1 MNNSLFGKMQS
12 VLMSQPD
19 IKDICDTLKR
29 GYYPLAVS
37 GLSSIHKAQLAL
49 IISTLSEESAPLLII
64 TDDEAGAKRI
74 CDDINEMYAVSRNE
88 NEIAAYIYPAKDI
101 TLARVESVSKEYEY
115 QRLCVLA
122 RLIDGSCK
130 IVCASAE
137 AVMQRTIP
145 PDVLADRTIKLSRDT
160 SVQLPDLISRLI
172 AAGYT
177 RCDKVESPSQFSVR
191 GSIADIF
198 PVQEKMPVRM
208 ELWDDEIDSF
218 AYFDPETQRRTEQI
232 DELIIPPAGE
242 VLFNSADA
250 LVQKINALS
259 AGVRGK
265 RTELVRSNLAKD
277 ADNASNGVSLANIDK
292 YLPLA
297 YDKPALIFDYLK
309 PDSPV
314 LFCEFHSCCEKAKA
328 IQSQFNEDVKILLEE
343 GELCRGLDGYIAEFE
358 SISETAVKFP
368 CVLMDT
374 FLRTNDIRCKKL
386 WTMTAYQTAPWGGEI
401 RQLSEDLR
409 SFIDRNYSV
418 IVLAGSEKTLPIIA
432 EDLRND
438 GIPCDIMTEETTLT
452 KGRVLITTGCLSSGY
467 DYPDIKTALI
477 TQAKAMSS
485 KRKLKKKKKGE
496 EIKSL
501 ADIAPGDLVVHALH
515 GIGRFEGIRK
525 LELEGITKDYITIK
539 YAGTDVLYV
548 PVTQMDLI
556 SRYIGPRDD
565 TGVKL
570 NKLSSNEWQKTRS
583 RVKKAVKDMADEL
596 IALYAKRSKTKGFA
610 FSEDNDWQN
619 DFEARFDY
627 TETDDQLRCIEEI
640 KQDMMKPTPM
650 DRLLCG
656 DVGFGKTEVAFRA
669 AFKCMLDG
677 KQCAVLVPT
686 TVLAWQHY
694 QSALKRFEHFPFKI
708 ELLSRFRTKKQQ
720 EEILKQVALG
730 TVDMV
735 IGTHRLVQKDV
746 KFKDLG
752 LAIID
757 EEQRFGVAHKERFK
771 EAFTGVDVLTLS
783 ATPIPRT
790 LNMAMSGI
798 RDMSVIEE
806 PPVDRYPVQTYVIE
820 HNMGVII
827 QAINKEL
834 RRGGQV
840 YYIHNRVETIDLC
853 AAKIAE
859 LIPDA
864 RIAVAHGQLS
874 EERLSDIWTELVDHE
889 IDILVCTTII
899 ETGVDVPNVNTLI
912 IEDADNLG
920 LSQLYQLR
928 GRVGRSNR
936 RAFAYFTFRRG
947 KVLTEIA
954 SKRLD
959 AIREFT
965 QFGSGFRVAMR
976 DLEIR
981 GAGSILGGRQHGHME
996 AVGYDMYLQ
1005 LLNEAIAEETGQT
1018 PPRTPEECLIDL
1030 QIEAHIPDD
1039 YIESLAGRLDAYR
1052 KIAAVSTKEES
1063 IDLLDE
1069 FIDRYG
1075 DPPKAIQ
1082 GLVTVALT
1090 RNMAGKAGITEIT
1103 QRSNTLLIYVKTAGM
1118 EQVQALVK
1126 AFGGRVSVNG
1136 SADKPYIAI
1145 KLTKTDR
1152 PVEIMQ
1158 TAVETFYE
1166 AGEQAKKT
1174 K

>member
-12 VLMSQPD
+12 VLMSQSD

-88 NEIAAYIYPAKDI
+88 NETAAYIYPAKDI

-265 RTELVRSNLAKD
+265 RAELVRSNLAKD
-277 ADNASNGVSLANIDK
+277 ADNVSNGVSLANIDK

-1103 QRSNTLLIYVKTAGM
+1103 QRSNALLIYVKTAGM

>member
-12 VLMSQPD
+12 VLMSQSD

-88 NEIAAYIYPAKDI
+88 NETAAYIYPAKDI

-122 RLIDGSCK
+122 RLMDGSCK

-277 ADNASNGVSLANIDK
+277 ADNVSNGVSLANIDK

-1103 QRSNTLLIYVKTAGM
+1103 QRSNALLIYVKTAGM

>member
-1 MNNSLFGKMQS
+1 M
-12 VLMSQPD
+12 
-19 IKDICDTLKR
+19 
-29 GYYPLAVS
+29 
-37 GLSSIHKAQLAL
+37 
-49 IISTLSEESAPLLII
+49 
-64 TDDEAGAKRI
+64 
-74 CDDINEMYAVSRNE
+74 
-88 NEIAAYIYPAKDI
+88 
-101 TLARVESVSKEYEY
+101 ESVSKEYEY

-172 AAGYT
+172 TAGYT

-309 PDSPV
+309 PNSPV

-640 KQDMMKPTPM
+640 KQDMIKPTPM

-1103 QRSNTLLIYVKTAGM
+1103 QRSNALLIYVKTAGM

>member
-1 MNNSLFGKMQS
+1 MC
-12 VLMSQPD
+12 
-19 IKDICDTLKR
+19 IR
-29 GYYPLAVS
+29 
-37 GLSSIHKAQLAL
+37 
-49 IISTLSEESAPLLII
+49 
-64 TDDEAGAKRI
+64 
-74 CDDINEMYAVSRNE
+74 
-88 NEIAAYIYPAKDI
+88 
-101 TLARVESVSKEYEY
+101 
-115 QRLCVLA
+115 
-122 RLIDGSCK
+122 
-130 IVCASAE
+130 
-137 AVMQRTIP
+137 
-145 PDVLADRTIKLSRDT
+145 DR
-160 SVQLPDLISRLI
+160 
-172 AAGYT
+172 
-177 RCDKVESPSQFSVR
+177 
-191 GSIADIF
+191 
-198 PVQEKMPVRM
+198 
-208 ELWDDEIDSF
+208 
-218 AYFDPETQRRTEQI
+218 RRTVQI

-277 ADNASNGVSLANIDK
+277 ADNVSNGVSLANIDK

-1103 QRSNTLLIYVKTAGM
+1103 QRSNALLIYVKTAGM

>member
-12 VLMSQPD
+12 VLMSQSD

-74 CDDINEMYAVSRNE
+74 CDDINEMYSVSQNE
-88 NEIAAYIYPAKDI
+88 NETAAYIYPAKDI

-277 ADNASNGVSLANIDK
+277 ADNVSNGVSLANIDK

>member
-1 MNNSLFGKMQS
+1 
-12 VLMSQPD
+12 
-19 IKDICDTLKR
+19 
-29 GYYPLAVS
+29 
-37 GLSSIHKAQLAL
+37 
-49 IISTLSEESAPLLII
+49 
-64 TDDEAGAKRI
+64 
-74 CDDINEMYAVSRNE
+74 
-88 NEIAAYIYPAKDI
+88 
-101 TLARVESVSKEYEY
+101 
-115 QRLCVLA
+115 
-122 RLIDGSCK
+122 
-130 IVCASAE
+130 
-137 AVMQRTIP
+137 MQRTIP

-277 ADNASNGVSLANIDK
+277 ADNVSNGVSLANIDK

>member
-1 MNNSLFGKMQS
+1 M
-12 VLMSQPD
+12 
-19 IKDICDTLKR
+19 
-29 GYYPLAVS
+29 
-37 GLSSIHKAQLAL
+37 
-49 IISTLSEESAPLLII
+49 
-64 TDDEAGAKRI
+64 
-74 CDDINEMYAVSRNE
+74 
-88 NEIAAYIYPAKDI
+88 
-101 TLARVESVSKEYEY
+101 
-115 QRLCVLA
+115 
-122 RLIDGSCK
+122 
-130 IVCASAE
+130 
-137 AVMQRTIP
+137 
-145 PDVLADRTIKLSRDT
+145 
-160 SVQLPDLISRLI
+160 
-172 AAGYT
+172 
-177 RCDKVESPSQFSVR
+177 
-191 GSIADIF
+191 
-198 PVQEKMPVRM
+198 
-208 ELWDDEIDSF
+208 
-218 AYFDPETQRRTEQI
+218 
-232 DELIIPPAGE
+232 
-242 VLFNSADA
+242 
-250 LVQKINALS
+250 
-259 AGVRGK
+259 
-265 RTELVRSNLAKD
+265 
-277 ADNASNGVSLANIDK
+277 
-292 YLPLA
+292 
-297 YDKPALIFDYLK
+297 
-309 PDSPV
+309 

>member
-12 VLMSQPD
+12 VLMSQSD

-88 NEIAAYIYPAKDI
+88 NETAAYIYPAKDI

-122 RLIDGSCK
+122 RLMDGSCK

-277 ADNASNGVSLANIDK
+277 ADNVSNGVSLANIDK

-401 RQLSEDLR
+401 RQLSEDLH

-1103 QRSNTLLIYVKTAGM
+1103 QRSNALLIYVKTAGM

>member
-12 VLMSQPD
+12 VLMSQSD

-49 IISTLSEESAPLLII
+49 IISTLSEERAPLLII

-88 NEIAAYIYPAKDI
+88 NETAAYIYPAKDI

-277 ADNASNGVSLANIDK
+277 ADNVSNGVSLANIDK

-314 LFCEFHSCCEKAKA
+314 LFSEFHSCCEKAKA

-583 RVKKAVKDMADEL
+583 RVKEAVKDMADEL

>member
-12 VLMSQPD
+12 VLMSQSD

-49 IISTLSEESAPLLII
+49 IISTLSEERAPLLII

-88 NEIAAYIYPAKDI
+88 NETAAYIYPAKDI

-277 ADNASNGVSLANIDK
+277 ADNVSNGVSLANIDK

-314 LFCEFHSCCEKAKA
+314 LFSEFHSCCEKAKA

-1075 DPPKAIQ
+1075 DPSKAIQ

>member
-12 VLMSQPD
+12 VLMSQSD

-49 IISTLSEESAPLLII
+49 IISTLSEERAPLLII

-88 NEIAAYIYPAKDI
+88 NETAAYIYPAKDI

-277 ADNASNGVSLANIDK
+277 ADNVSNGVSLANIDK

-314 LFCEFHSCCEKAKA
+314 LFSEFHSCCEKAKA

-1103 QRSNTLLIYVKTAGM
+1103 QRSNALLIYVKTAGM

>member
-88 NEIAAYIYPAKDI
+88 NETAAYIYPAKDI

-277 ADNASNGVSLANIDK
+277 ADNVSNGVSLANIDK

-343 GELCRGLDGYIAEFE
+343 GELYRGLDGYIAEFE

-640 KQDMMKPTPM
+640 KQDMIKPTPM

>member
-12 VLMSQPD
+12 VLMSQSD

-49 IISTLSEESAPLLII
+49 IISTLSEERAPLLII

-88 NEIAAYIYPAKDI
+88 NETAAYIYPAKDI

-277 ADNASNGVSLANIDK
+277 ADNVSNGVSLANIDK

-1030 QIEAHIPDD
+1030 QIEAHIPDN

-1103 QRSNTLLIYVKTAGM
+1103 QRSNALLIYVKTAGM